1 MWWMMQPLIVSA
13 VADHPRRLTLQSE
26 QCTGQDCHFIAN
38 PLRPYL
44 CSRFPQLFHG
54 YDIPEGVAANQPV
67 VGREYTKKEMY
78 SISCES
84 PGIGML
90 AASCSDDM
98 TFYIGQSL
106 VHKYNRSKPPLSS
119 RNRPF
124 SCETC
129 GKRFTLRGSLKTH
142 EKLHAFRQS
151 YHCHVCGKT
160 FKVEGGLKSH
170 AVLHTNHRPFLCVV
184 CGKGFTL
191 KGSLKTHLTLHSVH
205 RATYPCDICGKTYK
219 GKASYESH
227 KAQHL
232 GQPLYQC
239 EVCGKNFTLKGS
251 LKLHAMLHS
260 GLKPYTCQVCGMGF
274 AVRSHLTRHF
284 RMHNPWWNWIP
295 RIEAM

>member
-1 MWWMMQPLIVSA
+1 MWCLNSTSQNSSQNKDQVAGWSPPSSTPIGDGNSVSN
-13 VADHPRRLTLQSE
+13 V
-26 QCTGQDCHFIAN
+26 TGQQVTPFDFWH
-38 PLRPYL
+38 
-44 CSRFPQLFHG
+44 RFPQMFHG
-54 YDIPEGVAANQPV
+54 YEGMTASQPAVARQC
-67 VGREYTKKEMY
+67 TKKEIY
-78 SISCES
+78 NISCES

-106 VHKYNRSKPPLSS
+106 VHKYGRSKPPLSLRS
-119 RNRPF
+119 RPF

-142 EKLHAFRQS
+142 EKLHSFRLA
-151 YHCHVCGKT
+151 YRCHVCGKT

-170 AVLHTNHRPFLCVV
+170 TVLHTNHRPFLCVV

-239 EVCGKNFTLKGS
+239 EICGKNFTLKGS
-251 LKLHAMLHS
+251 LKLHSMLHS
-260 GLKPYTCQVCGMGF
+260 GLKPYTCQVCGAGF
-274 AVRSHLTRHF
+274 TVRSHLTRHF
-284 RMHNPWWNWIP
+284 QLHNPS
-295 RIEAM
+295 